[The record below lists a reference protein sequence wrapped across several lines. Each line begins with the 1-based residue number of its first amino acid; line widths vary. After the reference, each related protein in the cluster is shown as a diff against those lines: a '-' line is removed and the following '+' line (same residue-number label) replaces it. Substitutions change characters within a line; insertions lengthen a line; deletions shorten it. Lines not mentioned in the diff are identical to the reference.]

1 MAAEGGEGT
10 IRLGAPD
17 MITKEA
23 VLESLKSVIDPE
35 IRIGI
40 VDLGLV
46 YDVIVGEEGKKVE
59 VKMTLTT
66 PMCPYGPMILTQVQD
81 VLNATPAIEEGKV
94 NIVWDPPWDPR
105 TMASEAARLKL
116 QIW

>member
-1 MAAEGGEGT
+1 
-10 IRLGAPD
+10 
-17 MITKEA
+17 MITKES
-23 VLESLKSVIDPE
+23 VLESLRSIVDPE

-46 YDVIVGEEGKKVE
+46 YDVAVEDGGKKVE

-81 VLNATPAIEEGKV
+81 VLDATPAIEEGKV
-94 NIVWDPPWDPR
+94 TIVWDPPWDPR

-116 QIW
+116 QIF